1 VYVLHKFETR
11 FFKMI
16 SPHRCQKEIAPLLG
30 VLPTAEEEEEE
41 DHDTKP
47 MDEWDGTPSTS
58 KPQDK
63 KKKQMRKQKPR
74 VKVFSAK
81 EGVSISFLL

>member
-1 VYVLHKFETR
+1 MYVLHKFESR
-11 FFKMI
+11 FFKII

-30 VLPTAEEEEEE
+30 ALPTAEEEEEE
-41 DHDTKP
+41 DTKP
-47 MDEWDGTPSTS
+47 MDESDGTPSTS

-63 KKKQMRKQKPR
+63 KKKQMRKQKPH

-81 EGVSISFLL
+81 RGVSPSFLT